1 MRTKKRTDFFH
12 KGFGNSP
19 KFQSILCECGCT
31 RFACCSSKTA
41 GKAKLI
47 FREWVLIR
55 FACSSIK
62 FNFYGKDRIR
72 LDKGN
77 QANRYVS
84 FYEIG
89 GTTYEVETSFSG
101 TETLNNKI
109 IRLML
114 AEKIKSKGADNS
126 EEARYNNNT
135 HSVLSGGGK
144 EEFE

>member
-1 MRTKKRTDFFH
+1 M
-12 KGFGNSP
+12 
-19 KFQSILCECGCT
+19 
-31 RFACCSSKTA
+31 
-41 GKAKLI
+41 
-47 FREWVLIR
+47 
-55 FACSSIK
+55 
-62 FNFYGKDRIR
+62 
-72 LDKGN
+72 DKEDKE
-77 QANRYVS
+77 NRYIS
-84 FYEIG
+84 IYEIG

-135 HSVLSGGGK
+135 HSVLSGNKK

>member
-1 MRTKKRTDFFH
+1 MI
-12 KGFGNSP
+12 S
-19 KFQSILCECGCT
+19 
-31 RFACCSSKTA
+31 
-41 GKAKLI
+41 
-47 FREWVLIR
+47 REWVLIR

-62 FNFYGKDRIR
+62 FSFYGKDRIR
-72 LDKGN
+72 LDKEN

-89 GTTYEVETSFSG
+89 GTTYKVETAFSG

-114 AEKIKSKGADNS
+114 SEKIKSKGADNS

-135 HSVLSGGGK
+135 HSVLSGDKK

>member
-1 MRTKKRTDFFH
+1 M
-12 KGFGNSP
+12 
-19 KFQSILCECGCT
+19 
-31 RFACCSSKTA
+31 
-41 GKAKLI
+41 
-47 FREWVLIR
+47 
-55 FACSSIK
+55 
-62 FNFYGKDRIR
+62 
-72 LDKGN
+72 DKGN

-135 HSVLSGGGK
+135 LSVLSGGGK

>member
-1 MRTKKRTDFFH
+1 MDKE
-12 KGFGNSP
+12 N
-19 KFQSILCECGCT
+19 
-31 RFACCSSKTA
+31 
-41 GKAKLI
+41 
-47 FREWVLIR
+47 
-55 FACSSIK
+55 
-62 FNFYGKDRIR
+62 
-72 LDKGN
+72 KGN
-77 QANRYVS
+77 QYIS
-84 FYEIG
+84 IYEIG

-135 HSVLSGGGK
+135 HSVLSGNKK